1 MNELQVISQQH
12 ILGNSSSIFGT
23 TDEPLF
29 LAKEVAEM
37 IDYSWTNSKKTARKT
52 GQMLATVDDDEKLKA
67 TIRPLQ
73 CSTPSLHGGV
83 RENTEMWFLTESGLY
98 EVLMQSRKPIAKV
111 FKKEVKKILKDIRK
125 HGAYMTDNVIEQV
138 LTNPDMLIKLAT
150 QLKESR
156 AAQAAAEEEAAALA
170 EENTIM
176 QPKAVFADAVTAS
189 HTSILIRDLAKL
201 LIQNGVVGIGEKR
214 LFEWLRNN
222 GYLIRKQGKDYNSP
236 TQYSMERGIM
246 EISETTIVRSNGI
259 EIKKT
264 PKITGKGQQ
273 YFIKKFLERGL

>member
-1 MNELQVISQQH
+1 MNELQVISQQQ
-12 ILGNSSSIFGT
+12 ILGNSFSIFGT

-37 IDYSWTNSKKTARKT
+37 IEHSSITM
-52 GQMLATVDDDEKLKA
+52 MLKSIDEEDKLK
-67 TIRPLQ
+67 IRPKQ
-73 CSTPSLHGGV
+73 SLGLLTNNN
-83 RENTEMWFLTESGLY
+83 EYWFLTEEGLY
-98 EVLMQSRKPIAKV
+98 EVLMQSRKPIAKA

-138 LTNPDMLIKLAT
+138 LTDPDMLIKLAV

-156 AAQAAAEEEAAALA
+156 AAQKAAEAEAAALA
-170 EENTIM
+170 EENAIM
-176 QPKAVFADAVTAS
+176 QPKVVFADAVTAS

-236 TQYSMERGIM
+236 TQYSMERGLM
-246 EISETTIVRSNGI
+246 EISETTVVRSMGI

>member
-1 MNELQVISQQH
+1 MNELQVISQQQ
-12 ILGNSSSIFGT
+12 ILGNSFSIFGT

-29 LAKEVAEM
+29 LAKDVATWIEHSKVSM
-37 IDYSWTNSKKTARKT
+37 MLEGIDE
-52 GQMLATVDDDEKLKA
+52 DEKLKE
-67 TIRPLQ
+67 TILTSGQNR
-73 CSTPSLHGGV
+73 
-83 RENTEMWFLTESGLY
+83 EMWFLTENGLF
-98 EVLMQSRKPIAKV
+98 EVLMQSRKPIAKS

-201 LIQNGVVGIGEKR
+201 LIQNGIVGIGEKR

-222 GYLIRKQGKDYNSP
+222 GFLIRKQGKDYNSP

-246 EISETTIVRSNGI
+246 EISETTIVRSDGI

>member
-1 MNELQVISQQH
+1 MDELQVISQQQ
-12 ILGNSSSIFGT
+12 ILGNSFSIFGT

-29 LAKEVAEM
+29 LAKNVATWIEHSKVSM
-37 IDYSWTNSKKTARKT
+37 MLEGIDE
-52 GQMLATVDDDEKLKA
+52 DEKLKE
-67 TIRPLQ
+67 TILTSGQKR
-73 CSTPSLHGGV
+73 
-83 RENTEMWFLTESGLY
+83 EMWFLTENGLY
-98 EVLMQSRKPIAKV
+98 EVLMQSRKPIAKA

-138 LTNPDMLIKLAT
+138 LTDPDMLIKLAV

-156 AAQAAAEEEAAALA
+156 AAQKAAEAEAAALA
-170 EENTIM
+170 EENAVM

-236 TQYSMERGIM
+236 TQYSMERGLM
-246 EISETTIVRSNGI
+246 EISETTVVRSVGI

>member
-1 MNELQVISQQH
+1 
-12 ILGNSSSIFGT
+12 
-23 TDEPLF
+23 
-29 LAKEVAEM
+29 
-37 IDYSWTNSKKTARKT
+37 
-52 GQMLATVDDDEKLKA
+52 
-67 TIRPLQ
+67 
-73 CSTPSLHGGV
+73 
-83 RENTEMWFLTESGLY
+83 
-98 EVLMQSRKPIAKV
+98 
-111 FKKEVKKILKDIRK
+111 
-125 HGAYMTDNVIEQV
+125 
-138 LTNPDMLIKLAT
+138 MLIKLAV

-156 AAQAAAEEEAAALA
+156 AAQKAAEAEAAALA
-170 EENTIM
+170 EENAIM
-176 QPKAVFADAVTAS
+176 QPKVVFADAVTAS

-236 TQYSMERGIM
+236 TQYSMERGLM
-246 EISETTIVRSNGI
+246 EISETTVVRSMGI

>member
-1 MNELQVISQQH
+1 MNELQVISQQQ
-12 ILGNSSSIFGT
+12 ILGNSFSIFGT

-37 IDYSWTNSKKTARKT
+37 IEHSNTRM
-52 GQMLATVDDDEKLKA
+52 MLKVVDDDEKLCVNNAYALKG
-67 TIRPLQ
+67 Q
-73 CSTPSLHGGV
+73 Q
-83 RENTEMWFLTESGLY
+83 EQWFLTENGLY
-98 EVLMQSRKPIAKV
+98 EVLMQSRKPIAKA

-138 LTNPDMLIKLAT
+138 LTDPDMLIKLAV

-156 AAQAAAEEEAAALA
+156 AAQKAAEAEAAALA
-170 EENTIM
+170 EENAIM

-264 PKITGKGQQ
+264 PKITGKGQR
-273 YFIKKFLERGL
+273 YFIKKFLESGV

>member
-1 MNELQVISQQH
+1 MGTLEMIHEQE
-12 ILGNSSSIFGT
+12 ILGRTFRVYGT
-23 TDEPLF
+23 KEEPLM

-37 IDYSWTNSKKTARKT
+37 IDYGKSNGKYKVS
-52 GQMLATVDDDEKLKA
+52 QMVATVDDDEKGIYIVD
-67 TIRPLQ
+67 TQ
-73 CSTPSLHGGV
+73 GGKQKV
-83 RENTEMWFLTESGLY
+83 TVLTENGLY
-98 EVLMQSRKPIAKV
+98 EVLMQSRKPIAKA

-138 LTNPDMLIKLAT
+138 LSDPDTLIKLAV

-156 AAQAAAEEEAAALA
+156 AAQAAAEAEAAALA
-170 EENTIM
+170 EENAIM

-189 HTSILIRDLAKL
+189 HTTILIRDLAKL
-201 LIQNGVVGIGEKR
+201 ITQNGYPIGEKR
-214 LFEWLRNN
+214 LFEWLRAN
-222 GYLIRKQGKDYNSP
+222 GFLIRKHGKDYNSP
-236 TQYSMERGIM
+236 SQYSMERGLM
-246 EISETTIVRSNGI
+246 EISETTIVRSAGI

>member
-1 MNELQVISQQH
+1 MNELQVISQQQ
-12 ILGNSSSIFGT
+12 ILGNSFSIFGT

-67 TIRPLQ
+67 TVRPLQ

-83 RENTEMWFLTESGLY
+83 RENTEMWFLTENGLY
-98 EVLMQSRKPIAKV
+98 EVLMQSRKPIAKT

-138 LTNPDMLIKLAT
+138 LSDPDTLIKLAV

-156 AAQAAAEEEAAALA
+156 AAQKAAEAEVAALA
-170 EENTIM
+170 EENATM
-176 QPKAVFADAVTAS
+176 QPKVVFADAVTAS
-189 HTSILIRDLAKL
+189 HTTILIRDLAKL
-201 LIQNGVVGIGEKR
+201 ITQNGYPIGEKR
-214 LFEWLRNN
+214 LFEWLRSN
-222 GYLIRKQGKDYNSP
+222 GFLIRKQGKDYNSP
-236 TQYSMERGIM
+236 TQYSMERGLM
-246 EISETTIVRSNGI
+246 EINETTVVRSAGI

-273 YFIKKFLERGL
+273 YFIKKFLESGV